1 MKKIL
6 LHICCAPCGSA
17 SVERLLS
24 EDWDV
29 TLYYFMP
36 NIFPIEEWE
45 KRKLYIEKL
54 AKHFGVQLVTG
65 DYNHAFWREN
75 VVGLENEKEGGA
87 RCHKCFETLLKATSQ
102 KAKELGFEHFATT
115 LTISPH
121 KNSNVIKE
129 IGEKFDGYT
138 HYDFKKKDGYKRSI
152 ELSKELNLYR
162 QCYCACEFS
171 MNNGRQEK
179 NCNLAENSEL

>member
-17 SVERLLS
+17 SVERLLA
-24 EDWDV
+24 EGWDV
-29 TLYYFMP
+29 TLYYCMP
-36 NIFPIEEWE
+36 NIFPFEEWE
-45 KRKLYIEKL
+45 KRKFYVEKL
-54 AKHFGVQLVTG
+54 AKHFNVDVIIGE
-65 DYNHAFWREN
+65 YNHDLWRKN
-75 VVGLENEKEGGA
+75 VVGLEQEKEGGR
-87 RCHKCFETLLKATSQ
+87 RCHVCFKTLLSATAEKAE
-102 KAKELGFEHFATT
+102 ELGFESFATT

-129 IGEKFDGYT
+129 IGEQFKGYT

-152 ELSKELNLYR
+152 ELSKELDLYR

-171 MNNGRQEK
+171 MNKEK
-179 NCNLAENSEL
+179 IDGNATK

>member
-1 MKKIL
+1 MKNIL

-24 EDWDV
+24 ESWDV
-29 TLYYFMP
+29 TLYYYMP
-36 NIFPIEEWE
+36 NIYPYEEWK
-45 KRKLYIEKL
+45 KRGSYVQKL
-54 AKHFGVQLVTG
+54 ANHFGVGLIVG
-65 DYNHAFWREN
+65 DYNHDFWLER
-75 VVGLENEKEGGA
+75 VAGLEKEKEGGL
-87 RCHKCFETLLKATSQ
+87 RCHSCFNTLLSETSKKADS
-102 KAKELGFEHFATT
+102 LGYDYFATT

-129 IGEKFDGYT
+129 IGEQYNGYT

-152 ELSKELNLYR
+152 ELSRELDLYR

-171 MNNGRQEK
+171 LNTNK
-179 NCNLAENSEL
+179 NCNLVAK

>member
-17 SVERLLS
+17 SVERLLA
-24 EDWDV
+24 EEWDV

-36 NIFPIEEWE
+36 NIYPKEEWE
-45 KRKLYIEKL
+45 KRKLYVEKL
-54 AKHFGVQLVTG
+54 AKHFGVELIVG
-65 DYNHAFWREN
+65 DYNHDFWLKN
-75 VVGLENEKEGGA
+75 VAGLEHEKEGGL
-87 RCHKCFETLLKATSQ
+87 RCHACFKTLLSATAQ
-102 KAKELGFEHFATT
+102 KAEELGFEYFATT

-121 KNSNVIKE
+121 KNSNVIQA
-129 IGEKFDGYT
+129 IGEQFKGYT

-152 ELSKELNLYR
+152 ELSKELDLYR

-171 MNNGRQEK
+171 MNTNKREDK
-179 NCNLAENSEL
+179 